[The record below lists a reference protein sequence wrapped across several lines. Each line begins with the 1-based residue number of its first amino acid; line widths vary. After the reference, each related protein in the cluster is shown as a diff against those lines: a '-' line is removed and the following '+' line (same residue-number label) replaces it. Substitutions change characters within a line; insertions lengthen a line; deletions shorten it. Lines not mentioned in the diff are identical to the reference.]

1 MRRLCCLLAL
11 LLTALSAMAQS
22 EQRVLVVEYNGREQ
36 KTPLQDVEVAVTGA
50 AQTVSDAQ
58 GQLTLRFRQLR
69 AGDAVKVRRVDL
81 SGYEV
86 FNTEALEQWAVSP
99 STTFTIVMCR
109 SDRFR
114 QLCDQYASAA
124 NENYARQLKRDKE
137 RLEAERKAGKLKQQE
152 YEQQLQAV
160 QDQYDEQLEQLD
172 LYVER
177 FARIDLSELSE
188 AEAAIIAL
196 VQQGQI
202 DEAIAR
208 YEELNLLDT
217 YVKQSDELR
226 QINAAQDSLT
236 VVRDQKDEA
245 RDSLRQ
251 VLREQA
257 ELYERMGEQQKADSL
272 RQAVDNH

>member
-1 MRRLCCLLAL
+1 MRRLCCLVAL
-11 LLTALSAMAQS
+11 LLTALTGLAQS
-22 EQRVLVVEYNGREQ
+22 EQRVVVLEYNGREQ
-36 KTPLQDVEVAVTGA
+36 KTPLPDVEVAVTGA
-50 AQTVSDAQ
+50 AQMVSDAQ

-69 AGDAVKVRRVDL
+69 AGDAVKVRRVERA
-81 SGYEV
+81 GYEV
-86 FNTEALEQWAVSP
+86 FNAEALEQWAVSP
-99 STTFTIVMCR
+99 SSTFTIVMCR

-124 NENYARQLKRDKE
+124 NESYARQLRRDKE

-160 QDQYDEQLEQLD
+160 QDQYDEQLERLD

-208 YEELNLLDT
+208 YEELNLLDV
-217 YVKQSDELR
+217 YRQQSDELR

-236 VVRDQKDEA
+236 VVRDHKDEA

-272 RQAVDNH
+272 RQVIEK

>member
-1 MRRLCCLLAL
+1 
-11 LLTALSAMAQS
+11 MAQS

-114 QLCDQYASAA
+114 QLCEQYSSAA
-124 NENYARQLKRDKE
+124 SESYARQLKRDKE

-272 RQAVDNH
+272 RQRLKQ